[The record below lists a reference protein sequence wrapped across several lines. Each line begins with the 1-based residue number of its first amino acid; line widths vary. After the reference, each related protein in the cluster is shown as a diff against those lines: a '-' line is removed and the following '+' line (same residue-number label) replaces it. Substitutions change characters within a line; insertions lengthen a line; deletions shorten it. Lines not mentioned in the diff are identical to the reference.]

1 LIELINLENE
11 IKRRGLMFLK
21 LKTKV
26 SEDSS
31 NKGFWYFFQDRAQ
44 FEKCVMSGCKL
55 ISIKNAFED
64 SEFTFFMDF
73 ISSIAIEIWRLEKRV
88 QKEKEDMAKGE
99 PLEFSLIVNQMQRI
113 KDVFKK
119 QEIETREPTGE
130 NYNDGLS
137 LKVLHVEEMDGIPI
151 GKMQIIETIKPSV
164 YLKGKVIFPGE
175 VIVGKAK
182 ENKKE

>member
-1 LIELINLENE
+1 
-11 IKRRGLMFLK
+11 MFLK
-21 LKTKV
+21 PKTKV
-26 SEDSS
+26 TEARN
-31 NKGFWYFFQDRAQ
+31 NKGIWYFFQDRAQ
-44 FEKCVMSGCKL
+44 FERCIAGGCKL
-55 ISIKNAFED
+55 IARNNVFEE
-64 SEFTFFMDF
+64 SELTFFMDF
-73 ISSIAIEIWRLEKRV
+73 VSSLAIEIWRLEKRV
-88 QKEKEDMAKGE
+88 QREKEDITKGE
-99 PLEFSLIVNQMQRI
+99 PPGFTSIVNQMQRI

-119 QEIETREPTGE
+119 QEIDISEHTGE

-164 YLKGKVIFPGE
+164 YLKGKVIFLGE